1 MEARLLLNISNN
13 SALNGRIE
21 VIIIIMF
28 RKD

>member
-1 MEARLLLNISNN
+1 MEARLLLNISNKT
-13 SALNGRIE
+13 ALNGRTE